1 MFQLKRNVH
10 LNDEIHLS
18 ICFGVQVVE
27 YVNYQKLISN
37 EPIPKKMKNQIPNI
51 ITLFN
56 LLSGI
61 LSIYSFMQG
70 DIVMASWFVFIAA
83 GLDFLDGFAA
93 RLLNAKSEIGAQLD
107 SLCDVVSFGVA
118 PGFLMFYM
126 LNESHGNP
134 GNADGGLNILPFV
147 AFLIPAFGALRL
159 AIFNTDTEQ
168 TVSFKGLPIP
178 AMAFLVASLPLIRIE
193 LYEDRDFFYMLMTNT
208 YLMVAITVL
217 GSLLMVSRF
226 PMFALKFEG
235 FGFKKNMIKYIFILL
250 SLILL
255 IWLKVIAIPFII
267 LLYLFISLVIYLV
280 DIQG

>member
-1 MFQLKRNVH
+1 MTNDQLLITNV
-10 LNDEIHLS
+10 
-18 ICFGVQVVE
+18 
-27 YVNYQKLISN
+27 Y
-37 EPIPKKMKNQIPNI
+37 KMKNQIPNI

-83 GLDFLDGFAA
+83 GFDFLDGFAA

-134 GNADGGLNILPFV
+134 GNADGGINILPFV

-235 FGFKKNMIKYIFILL
+235 FSFKKNMIKYIFILL
-250 SLILL
+250 SLLLL